1 VSDEPS
7 TGIPLESA
15 TTASLRPTS
24 PAEVTEA
31 TAPKIG
37 LALSGGGSRAIAFH
51 LGCLRA
57 LNQLGLLDRIDV
69 LSTVSGGS
77 VIGAYF
83 HSHQGDFAS
92 FEAKMREVLSQGLAK
107 RMVRKL
113 FSPLGLKVVCA
124 FALVGLVALFAAVIR
139 STTGIV
145 WLITPRSLARHFERF
160 EIRSPLHRFASRT
173 SLLEATLDESLFG
186 GASLSD
192 LPAKPHLVINASE
205 LRTGS
210 AFRFGTMESG
220 SWRWGKLRRNNVPVA
235 HAVAAS
241 AAYPLFLPAFDE
253 SFTFDNKGTLKSDRV
268 ILTDGGIYDNLGLGC
283 LWPDRSPDVSLN
295 VVSIDTIICCSAGY
309 GLRQEPPSQFF
320 LARILSVFSTLFER
334 AQNASIHRL
343 HDAQRSGQI
352 KHFIFPYLGQRDKSL
367 PNPPADLV
375 RREEAHAYPT
385 NFNAM
390 SPDWI
395 DRLSLRGEQLTLC
408 LARAYI
414 PHLISQPTVLE
425 SRLRT

>member
-1 VSDEPS
+1 MS
-7 TGIPLESA
+7 
-15 TTASLRPTS
+15 
-24 PAEVTEA
+24 EA

-77 VIGAYF
+77 VIGAYL
-83 HSHQGDFAS
+83 HAHQGDFAS
-92 FEAKMREVLSQGLAK
+92 FEVKIREILSQGLVR
-107 RMVRKL
+107 RMGRKL
-113 FSPLGLKVVCA
+113 FSPLGLKVTCT
-124 FALVGLVALFAAVIR
+124 FALIGFVAFCVAVIR
-139 STTGIV
+139 IV
-145 WLITPRSLARHFERF
+145 LNVLALITPRSIAGHFERF

-173 SLLEATLDESLFG
+173 SLLEAALDDLLFG

-220 SWRWGKLRRNNVPVA
+220 SWRWGKLHRNHVAVA

-253 SFTFDNKGTLKSDRV
+253 SFTFDKKGTLNSDRV

-283 LWPDRSPDVSLN
+283 LWPDRSADVSLN
-295 VVSIDTIICCSAGY
+295 VLSVDTIICCSAGY

-320 LARILSVFSTLFER
+320 FARMLSVFSTLFDR

-343 HDAQRSGQI
+343 HEAQRSGQI
-352 KHFIFPYLGQRDKSL
+352 KNFIFPYLGQLDKAL
-367 PNPPADLV
+367 PNPPANLV

-385 NFNAM
+385 NFSAM

-414 PHLISQPTVLE
+414 PHLISHPTAVP
-425 SRLRT
+425 

>member
-1 VSDEPS
+1 MS
-7 TGIPLESA
+7 
-15 TTASLRPTS
+15 
-24 PAEVTEA
+24 EA

-57 LNQLGLLDRIDV
+57 LNRLGLLDRIDV

-77 VIGAYF
+77 VIGACF
-83 HSHQGDFAS
+83 HAHQGDFAS
-92 FEAKMREVLSQGLAK
+92 FEAKMREILSRGLAR
-107 RMVRKL
+107 RMCRKL
-113 FSPLGLKVVCA
+113 FSPLGLKVAGV
-124 FALVGLVALFAAVIR
+124 FALIGFVAFCVAVIR
-139 STTGIV
+139 IV
-145 WLITPRSLARHFERF
+145 LNVLALITPRSIARHFERF

-173 SLLEATLDESLFG
+173 SLLEAALDDLLFG

-220 SWRWGKLRRNNVPVA
+220 SWRWGKLHRNDVAVA

-253 SFTFDNKGTLKSDRV
+253 SFIFDKKGTLKSDRV

-283 LWPDRSPDVSLN
+283 LWPDRSADVSLN
-295 VVSIDTIICCSAGY
+295 VVSVDTIICCSAGY

-320 LARILSVFSTLFER
+320 FARMLSVFSTLFDR

-343 HDAQRSGQI
+343 HEAQRSGKI
-352 KHFIFPYLGQRDKSL
+352 KNFIFPYLGQLDKAL

-375 RREEAHAYPT
+375 RREDAHAYPT
-385 NFNAM
+385 NFSAM
-390 SPDWI
+390 SPGWI

-414 PHLISQPTVLE
+414 PHLISQPTAVP
-425 SRLRT
+425 

>member
-1 VSDEPS
+1 MN
-7 TGIPLESA
+7 
-15 TTASLRPTS
+15 
-24 PAEVTEA
+24 EA
-31 TAPKIG
+31 TSPKIG
-37 LALSGGGSRAIAFH
+37 LALSGGGSRAMAFH

-77 VIGAYF
+77 VIGAFF
-83 HSHQGDFAS
+83 HAHQGDFAS
-92 FEAKMREVLSQGLAK
+92 FEATMRKVLSQGLVK
-107 RMVRKL
+107 RMCRKV
-113 FSPLGLKVVCA
+113 FSPLGLKVVAA
-124 FALVGLVALFAAVIR
+124 FAMIGLIALFVALIR
-139 STTGIV
+139 TVTNI
-145 WLITPRSLARHFERF
+145 LRMITPPSLGRHFERV

-173 SLLEATLDESLFG
+173 SLLEAALDDLLFK
-186 GASLSD
+186 GAILSD
-192 LPAKPHLVINASE
+192 LRAKPHLIINASE

-220 SWRWGKLRRNNVPVA
+220 SWRWGKLHRNNVPIA

-253 SFTFDNKGTLKSDRV
+253 TLTFDNKAGLRADRV

-295 VVSIDTIICCSAGY
+295 VTSVDTIICCSAGY

-320 LARILSVFSTLFER
+320 LARMSSVFSALFDR

-343 HDAQRSGQI
+343 HEAQRAGQI
-352 KHFIFPYLGQRDKSL
+352 KHFIFPYLGQLDKNL
-367 PNPPADLV
+367 PNAPASLV
-375 RREEAHAYPT
+375 RREEAHSYPT

-390 SPDWI
+390 PIDWI

-414 PHLISQPTVLE
+414 PHLIDDPAFPE
-425 SRLRT
+425 KE

>member
-1 VSDEPS
+1 MNE
-7 TGIPLESA
+7 
-15 TTASLRPTS
+15 TAP
-24 PAEVTEA
+24 
-31 TAPKIG
+31 PKIG

-57 LNQLGLLDRIDV
+57 LNRLGLLDRVAI

-83 HSHQGDFAS
+83 HAHFHGGGGDFAS
-92 FEAKMREVLSQGLAK
+92 FETEIRALLAQGLAAP
-107 RMVRKL
+107 MCRKL
-113 FSPLGLKVVCA
+113 FTPTGAKVAAAFIAVGLIALAVTLIKMLIKVV
-124 FALVGLVALFAAVIR
+124 R
-139 STTGIV
+139 SV
-145 WLITPRSLARHFERF
+145 TPRGLAAHFERF

-173 SLLEATLDESLFG
+173 TLLEAALDDLLFKR
-186 GASLSD
+186 APLKD
-192 LPAKPHLVINASE
+192 LPAQPHLVINATE

-220 SWRWGKLRRNNVPVA
+220 SWRWGKLHRNEASVA

-241 AAYPLFLPAFDE
+241 AAYPLFLPALDE
-253 SFTFDNKGTLKSDRV
+253 TLTFEKDGALKTSRV

-295 VVSIDTIICCSAGY
+295 VIPVDTIICCSAGF
-309 GLRQEPPSQFF
+309 GLRQDAPGQFLF
-320 LARILSVFSTLFER
+320 ARMYSAFSAVFDR
-334 AQNASIHRL
+334 AQNAAMHRL
-343 HDAQRSGQI
+343 HEAQRTGQI
-352 KHFIFPYLGQRDKSL
+352 KDFLFPYLGQQDRQL

-390 SPDWI
+390 PEEWI
-395 DRLSLRGEQLTLC
+395 ERLSLRGEQLTLC
-408 LARAYI
+408 LARAYL
-414 PHLISQPTVLE
+414 PHLVNEPTYAE
-425 SRLRT
+425 GTRHAH